1 MTIKHLLTMT
11 APYKGKSEL
20 WKKVCTSNDWTL
32 AILDFLGGRNGITN
46 EFRYH
51 TLGVQI
57 LLGVIR
63 SASKM
68 SILDFANEYL
78 FKPLGIKPRVNAN
91 CTSKED

>member
-1 MTIKHLLTMT
+1 MRWQLSTYLLWQHHIKAKVRHGRKCVHLMIGHWLF
-11 APYKGKSEL
+11 
-20 WKKVCTSNDWTL
+20 
-32 AILDFLGGRNGITN
+32 LDFLGRRNGITN

-78 FKPLGIKPRVNAN
+78 FKPLGIKPREK
-91 CTSKED
+91 CKLYI

>member
-1 MTIKHLLTMT
+1 MT
-11 APYKGKSEL
+11 APYKGKSEP

-32 AILDFLGGRNGITN
+32 AIFDFLGGRNGITD

-57 LLGVIR
+57 LLGVIIP
-63 SASKM
+63 ASKI

-91 CTSKED
+91 CTSKEE